1 MAIDDF
7 LNATPRSTQ
16 QTPNPQEDANMFTD
30 ILASPFRG
38 VEGAVQ
44 SLYDLADFAT
54 GDDLLPDYDS
64 RFLGRSKTF
73 AGGMVEGVSQFM
85 TGFIPV
91 AGQLS
96 KVGKLSTAAKGL
108 KGARG
113 ARKLNLKGNMAAG
126 AVADFSMFQA
136 QEDRLSNLIET
147 FPSLSNPVS
156 EYLAA
161 DEDDGEIEGRLKNTL
176 EGLALGGVVDG
187 LIAGVKA
194 IKKSRRGD
202 DPKAILEEYEN
213 VVFSGQRDA
222 KLLQEDF
229 DSTQTFRASLSKAM
243 GRDVTGESTSA
254 FDLLQ
259 GYSQSYDGELA
270 PLFKA
275 LLSNAPESLKNTVV
289 NFGEGGSTFKAN
301 VDEAT
306 GQASGTITMGN
317 GGVRTLAHELMHATT
332 LHKLNVDVRHT
343 ADSPTAFKEMMTEVA
358 AQSDNATSGLA
369 RTYLKAVEK
378 LGLDEKVFG
387 EGGIAGSS
395 EVTGAA
401 TRTTDTPY
409 AFTNLA
415 EFISEAFSNEE
426 FRLVLSAMESDIPK
440 KSVFDELLAAV
451 KGMLG
456 LSATDGSL
464 LDDVFKY
471 TGDIVSEQNR
481 MFDEQFSFLKDID
494 QLHGQTH
501 RTLDDRGSD
510 FTAAVDEDGLEIR
523 NEKGE
528 ALNADGK
535 VIERLSELQEDDLLS
550 TKPRSR
556 VDWKLDFGSKNWRG
570 KKVSEVPSEYLN
582 KALEWDSVKADTKEK
597 IEIELQDRKA
607 NGEELYDFDKERK
620 TTYTSKQKQA
630 AQEKIKRLDEYQQL
644 DVALNNPKKGLKA
657 ILASYK
663 KQLENTPSSDLPNP
677 KNPEDIR
684 PDKRQKLEAKIKEVE
699 KNIAVGEKK
708 MANVKKAMG
717 DKTVEELRAEN
728 NFILNSVKSN
738 TEKAVEEK
746 TVATENTVVQAGS
759 NPLKDTVINPTLQEA
774 YRNYRRNKAGG
785 LANPRVESFK
795 EYVGN
800 RGLDKTFKMRKKKV
814 PNQMR
819 DEEITNP
826 YQMEMGQAS
835 LKEISSIVKDSY
847 GKVPKDVIEGMR
859 PSSLKGFKDHYF
871 RLLDPD
877 PYVGKELEAAR
888 EIKTVTQKV
897 EAALKEVTKEGIL
910 PEYAITQKKALTNA
924 LEEFVGAHA
933 ALSERGITRIDG
945 LDKVYTN
952 ADAVL
957 RDAETLLEQEKT
969 FGQAE
974 ATKAVEE
981 EVALAITRLARQL
994 KTGGDQAIMSAAR
1007 NISSSRAAV
1016 GVISAVAEN
1025 LKSQGVKGEKVTAEE
1040 LAAETKEMVD
1050 LLGGNQNTWLGAVA
1064 KLKQAGGTSLA
1075 DFRTQQRAAKTLIDL
1090 MSRDLVDLAKEAS
1103 AARKDSSKNLAELE
1117 AKVVSGIDQLTE
1129 VQRIWSLMGKEA
1141 GLSLV
1146 QRKFLDGSKGGY
1158 RLNKDVGFDFVA
1170 RDPEDYAKYTNET
1183 TGTMDVQ
1190 DVINKL
1196 VMAGSDSDVARAIDG
1211 TAAANARMK
1220 SVGALT
1226 KEMQGGKMMNM
1237 VTEYWM
1243 NSLLSGPATQV
1254 VNTLGSALTTSL
1266 RMGEMAFG
1274 GLLRGDPD
1282 VARAILGYAFKME
1295 NIKEALTF
1303 AGKAWNTQ
1311 DAVLTK
1317 GSIAFNDTA
1326 KRTDAI
1332 TSQNVSQMMTDRGKK
1347 FDVNQHDSIAKAVD
1361 TIGTGVRLPS
1371 RGLMTVDEFFKQ
1383 LNYRAYVR
1391 TNLAYEGLQAGKSNG
1406 KELAEFVNERFQN
1419 YVTKGGRAYN
1429 EANVYLDAVETSK
1442 TLHGLEYGG
1451 DQMSVIQAQLAQNP
1465 YDASRGGLADAA
1477 LEFSKVN
1484 TFTNDLAQDSVVGIL
1499 GDTLGKLKTK
1509 IPMLNFVVPFINTP
1523 TNILKF
1529 ALDRTPLGMGTDL
1542 VFRRKKLTEGMNSA
1556 DPMVRAQTIGR
1567 LATGTSVAAAGMWY
1581 AMSNKEF
1588 ITGGG
1593 PRTQEEKEALQLT
1606 GWQPYSIKMGDKYVS
1621 YQRLDPMA
1629 TVIGLFAD
1637 LVEAEE
1643 YYDLDDTMMGNM
1655 FSSVALSFSNNVTN
1669 KSYVKGLDSMLNML
1683 RDPQANSKA
1692 LLGNIAG
1699 GFVPTLFSQGQNYS
1713 DERVLR
1719 ETRTV
1724 FDYVLKKSPASGLLP
1739 KKRNFLG
1746 EAVKYENLPMGAG
1759 IFNPIYFSSESD
1771 NMLDQELGGLAHGFN
1786 KQNSKIGGT
1795 LQTKDIYNEEGRQAY
1810 DVWLEKTSTTKIGGK
1825 TLRQSLARLVKS
1837 REYQALQADSDSS
1850 IGEKSPR
1857 IRLINNWLRR
1867 YRKQARQEMLQ
1878 EFPDLQQ
1885 SLAQLT
1891 QEKQQYRLIQ

>member
-30 ILASPFRG
+30 VLAAPFRG

-54 GDDLLPDYDS
+54 GDDLLPDYDT

-147 FPSLSNPVS
+147 FPTLSNPIS
-156 EYLAA
+156 DYLAA

-259 GYSQSYDGELA
+259 GYSQGYDGELA

-275 LLSNAPESLKNTVV
+275 LLTNAPESLKNTVV

-415 EFISEAFSNEE
+415 EFVSEAFSNEE
-426 FRLVLSAMESDIPK
+426 FRMVLSAMESDVPK

-550 TKPRSR
+550 TKPRGR

-582 KALEWDSVKADTKEK
+582 KALEWDSVKPHTKEK
-597 IEIELQDRKA
+597 IEIELQDRKD
-607 NGEELYDFDKERK
+607 NGEELYEFHKERK
-620 TTYTSKQKQA
+620 TEYTSKQKQE
-630 AQEKIKRLDEYQQL
+630 AQEKLRRLKEYQQL
-644 DVALNNPKKGLKA
+644 DVTLNNPKKGMKA
-657 ILASYK
+657 ILESYK

-677 KNPEDIR
+677 KNPEDIS

-717 DKTVEELRAEN
+717 GKSVEELQAEN
-728 NFILNSVKSN
+728 SFILNSVKN
-738 TEKAVEEK
+738 PATKEEPKKKRKAKAEDFTPEELARGD
-746 TVATENTVVQAGS
+746 ATRASIQQGMEARRPV
-759 NPLKDTVINPTLQEA
+759 LNPTLQEA
-774 YRNYRRNKAGG
+774 YRNYRRNKSGVQ
-785 LANPRVESFK
+785 ANPRVESFK
-795 EYVGN
+795 EYVRN
-800 RGLDKTFKMRKKKV
+800 RGLDKTSKVRQKKV
-814 PNQMR
+814 PNQFR

-826 YQMEMGQAS
+826 YNTEM
-835 LKEISSIVKDSY
+835 
-847 GKVPKDVIEGMR
+847 
-859 PSSLKGFKDHYF
+859 
-871 RLLDPD
+871 
-877 PYVGKELEAAR
+877 
-888 EIKTVTQKV
+888 
-897 EAALKEVTKEGIL
+897 
-910 PEYAITQKKALTNA
+910 
-924 LEEFVGAHA
+924 
-933 ALSERGITRIDG
+933 
-945 LDKVYTN
+945 
-952 ADAVL
+952 
-957 RDAETLLEQEKT
+957 
-969 FGQAE
+969 GQAE

-981 EVALAITRLARQL
+981 EVASAITRLARQL

-1025 LKSQGVKGEKVTAEE
+1025 LKSAGVKGEKVTAEE

-1050 LLGGNQNTWLGAVA
+1050 LLGGNQNTWAGAVA
-1064 KLKQAGGTSLA
+1064 KLKRAGGSSLA

-1146 QRKFLDGSKGGY
+1146 QRKFLDGSNGGY
-1158 RLNKDVGFDFVA
+1158 RLNKDVGFDFIA

-1274 GLLRGDPD
+1274 GLLRGEPD

-1295 NIKEALTF
+1295 NIKEAITF

-1317 GSIAFNDTA
+1317 GSVAFNDTA

-1391 TNLAYEGLQAGKSNG
+1391 TNLAYEGLQAGKANG

-1419 YVTKGGRAYN
+1419 YITKGGRAYN

-1529 ALDRTPLGMGTDL
+1529 ALDRTPLGMGADL
-1542 VFRRKKLTEGMNSA
+1542 TYRRKKLTEGLNSD
-1556 DPMVRAQTIGR
+1556 DPFVRAEHAGR
-1567 LATGTSVAAAGMWY
+1567 LATGVSIVGAGMWY
-1581 AMSNKEF
+1581 ALSNKEF

-1593 PRTQEEKEALQLT
+1593 PRTQEEKEALKLT
-1606 GWQPYSIKMGDKYVS
+1606 GWQPYPLKIGAKYFS

-1637 LVEAEE
+1637 LVEAQE

-1655 FSSVALSFSNNVTN
+1655 FSAVSLSFSNNVTN
-1669 KSYVKGLDSMLNML
+1669 KSYVQGLDNMLNML

-1692 LLGNIAG
+1692 LVGNIAG

-1724 FDYVLKKSPASGLLP
+1724 FDYMLKKSPASGMLP

-1759 IFNPIYFSSESD
+1759 IFNPVYISSESD
-1771 NMLDQELGGLAHGFN
+1771 NMLDQELGSLAHGFN

-1825 TLRQSLARLVKS
+1825 NLRQTLARLVKS
-1837 REYQALQADSDSS
+1837 KQYQALQAENDSS

-1867 YRKQARQEMLQ
+1867 FRKQARREMLE
-1878 EFPDLQQ
+1878 EFPELKQ
-1885 SLAQLT
+1885 SMAQLT

>member
-1 MAIDDF
+1 MNIDDM

-16 QTPNPQEDANMFTD
+16 NTPNPQEDANMFTD
-30 ILASPFRG
+30 ILAAPFRG

-54 GDDLLPDYDS
+54 GDDLLPDYDT

-85 TGFIPV
+85 TGFIPI

-96 KVGKLSTAAKGL
+96 KVGKLSTAAKGI

-156 EYLAA
+156 EYLAS

-259 GYSQSYDGELA
+259 GYSQGYDGELA
-270 PLFKA
+270 PLFKT

-332 LHKLNVDVRHT
+332 LHKLNVDVRRT
-343 ADSPTAFKEMMTEVA
+343 ADNPAAFKEMMTEVA

-387 EGGIAGSS
+387 KDGIAGSS

-426 FRLVLSAMESDIPK
+426 FRMVLSAMESDVPK

-471 TGDIVSEQNR
+471 TGDIVSDQNR

-494 QLHGQTH
+494 QLHGQAH

-556 VDWKLDFGSKNWRG
+556 VDWELDFGSKNWRG

-582 KALEWDSVKADTKEK
+582 KALEWDSVKPHTKEK
-597 IEIELQDRKA
+597 IEIELQDRKD

-630 AQEKIKRLDEYQQL
+630 AQEKLKRLDEYQQL
-644 DVALNNPKKGLKA
+644 DVALNNPKKGMKA
-657 ILASYK
+657 ILETYK

-677 KNPEDIR
+677 KNPEDIS

-717 DKTVEELRAEN
+717 GKSVEELRAEN
-728 NFILNSVKSN
+728 SFILNSVKN
-738 TEKAVEEK
+738 PATKEEPKKRIKKETATAQRIEELEARKAELESLSVRE
-746 TVATENTVVQAGS
+746 
-759 NPLKDTVINPTLQEA
+759 PLKDGSVGYDRDVFGAPEDLDPNWLEGGKADARKEFMEIERELKELKKEDNLTNAQRKSVRLQSEGPRPILNPTLQEA
-774 YRNYRRNKAGG
+774 YRRYRRNKAGG

-795 EYVGN
+795 EYVSN
-800 RGLDKTFKMRKKKV
+800 RGLDKTSKMRKKKV

-819 DEEITNP
+819 DEDITNP
-826 YQMEMGQAS
+826 YNTEMGQA
-835 LKEISSIVKDSY
+835 
-847 GKVPKDVIEGMR
+847 
-859 PSSLKGFKDHYF
+859 
-871 RLLDPD
+871 
-877 PYVGKELEAAR
+877 
-888 EIKTVTQKV
+888 
-897 EAALKEVTKEGIL
+897 
-910 PEYAITQKKALTNA
+910 
-924 LEEFVGAHA
+924 
-933 ALSERGITRIDG
+933 
-945 LDKVYTN
+945 
-952 ADAVL
+952 
-957 RDAETLLEQEKT
+957 ET
-969 FGQAE
+969 
-974 ATKAVEE
+974 TKAVEE
-981 EVALAITRLARQL
+981 EVASAITRLARQL

-1050 LLGGNQNTWLGAVA
+1050 LLGGNQNTWAGAVA
-1064 KLKQAGGTSLA
+1064 KLRKAGGSSLA

-1103 AARKDSSKNLAELE
+1103 AARKDTSKNLAELE
-1117 AKVVSGIDQLTE
+1117 ARVVSGIDQLTE

-1146 QRKFLDGSKGGY
+1146 QRKFLDGSNGGY

-1211 TAAANARMK
+1211 TEAANARMK

-1274 GLLRGDPD
+1274 GLLRGEPD

-1295 NIKEALTF
+1295 NIKEAITF

-1391 TNLAYEGLQAGKSNG
+1391 TNLAYEGLQAGKTNG

-1419 YVTKGGRAYN
+1419 YITKGGRAYN

-1529 ALDRTPLGMGTDL
+1529 ALDRTPLGMGVDL
-1542 VFRRKKLTEGMNSA
+1542 TYRRKKLTEGLNSP
-1556 DPMVRAQTIGR
+1556 DPMVRAQTTGR
-1567 LATGTSVAAAGMWY
+1567 LATGASVAAAGMWY

-1606 GWQPYSIKMGDKYVS
+1606 GWQPYSIKVGDKYVS

-1655 FSSVALSFSNNVTN
+1655 FSAVALSFSNNVTN

-1692 LLGNIAG
+1692 LVGNIAG

-1724 FDYVLKKSPASGLLP
+1724 FDYMLKKSPASGMLP

-1825 TLRQSLARLVKS
+1825 NLRQTLARLVKS
-1837 REYQALQADSDSS
+1837 EQYQALQADSDSS

-1867 YRKQARQEMLQ
+1867 FRKQARREMLE

-1885 SLAQLT
+1885 SMAQLT

>member
-16 QTPNPQEDANMFTD
+16 NTPNPQEDANMFTD
-30 ILASPFRG
+30 VLAAPFRG

-96 KVGKLSTAAKGL
+96 KVGKLSTAAKGI

-259 GYSQSYDGELA
+259 GYSQGYDGELA

-332 LHKLNVDVRHT
+332 LHKLNVDVRRT
-343 ADSPTAFKEMMTEVA
+343 ADNPAAFKEMMTEVA

-387 EGGIAGSS
+387 KDGIAGSS

-426 FRLVLSAMESDIPK
+426 FRMVLSAMESDVPK

-471 TGDIVSEQNR
+471 TGDIVSDQNR

-494 QLHGQTH
+494 QLHGQAH
-501 RTLDDRGSD
+501 RTLNTIDDVNPTGNRKSD
-510 FTAAVDEDGLEIR
+510 FTDGFQLLD
-523 NEKGE
+523 G
-528 ALNADGK
+528 DGK
-535 VIERLSELQEDDLLS
+535 VVRDSE
-550 TKPRSR
+550 
-556 VDWKLDFGSKNWRG
+556 KLDEAGIKRPPVSEMQTDYSKRQKYIRKDWTLNFGSKNWRG
-570 KKVSEVPSEYLN
+570 KKVSEVPSEYLK
-582 KALEWDSVKADTKEK
+582 KALEWDSVKPNIKEK
-597 IEIELQDRKA
+597 IENELHARRE
-607 NGEELYDFDKERK
+607 NGEELYDFHKERK
-620 TTYTSKQKQA
+620 TEYTSVQKQE
-630 AQEKIKRLDEYQQL
+630 AQEKIKRLKEYQEL
-644 DVALNNPKKGLKA
+644 KTAINHPKKGLKTV
-657 ILASYK
+657 LETYK

-677 KNPEDIR
+677 KKSKDIS
-684 PDKRQKLEAKIKEVE
+684 PDKRQQLEAKIKEVE

-708 MANVKKAMG
+708 MANVEKAFG
-717 DKTVEELRAEN
+717 GKTPKEIRAEN
-728 NFILNSVKSN
+728 EFILASGKKPKEEPKKKSK
-738 TEKAVEEK
+738 TKDEEF
-746 TVATENTVVQAGS
+746 TSEELARGDATRASIQQGMEARRPVLN
-759 NPLKDTVINPTLQEA
+759 KTLQEA

-795 EYVGN
+795 DYIEA
-800 RGLDKTFKMRKKKV
+800 RGLDMATPTTKKRLV
-814 PNQMR
+814 PDQLR
-819 DEEITNP
+819 DEGISTNP
-826 YQMEMGQAS
+826 YNVETAKINEKAFVDNTIIKDGRRPDEDILRDPMSADLSRAQR
-835 LKEISSIVKDSY
+835 KEF
-847 GKVPKDVIEGMR
+847 E
-859 PSSLKGFKDHYF
+859 KG
-871 RLLDPD
+871 R
-877 PYVGKELEAAR
+877 LEAKLRGEEDEYIENFKKQPFLNQQGNRKA
-888 EIKTVTQKV
+888 TQ
-897 EAALKEVTKEGIL
+897 I
-910 PEYAITQKKALTNA
+910 
-924 LEEFVGAHA
+924 
-933 ALSERGITRIDG
+933 R
-945 LDKVYTN
+945 
-952 ADAVL
+952 
-957 RDAETLLEQEKT
+957 RDSTKT

-981 EVALAITRLARQL
+981 EVASAITRLARQL

-1050 LLGGNQNTWLGAVA
+1050 LLGGNQNTWAGAVA
-1064 KLKQAGGTSLA
+1064 KLRKAGGSSLA

-1103 AARKDSSKNLAELE
+1103 AARKDTSKNLAELE
-1117 AKVVSGIDQLTE
+1117 ARVVSGIDQLTE

-1146 QRKFLDGSKGGY
+1146 QRKFLDGSNGGY
-1158 RLNKDVGFDFVA
+1158 RLNKDVGFDFIA

-1274 GLLRGDPD
+1274 GLLRGEPD

-1295 NIKEALTF
+1295 NIKEAITF

-1391 TNLAYEGLQAGKSNG
+1391 TNLAYEGLQAGKANG

-1419 YVTKGGRAYN
+1419 YITKGGRAYN

-1529 ALDRTPLGMGTDL
+1529 ALDRTPLGMGADL
-1542 VFRRKKLTEGMNSA
+1542 TYRRKKLTEGLNSD
-1556 DPMVRAQTIGR
+1556 DPFVRAEHAGR
-1567 LATGTSVAAAGMWY
+1567 LATGVSIVGAGMWY
-1581 AMSNKEF
+1581 ALSNKEF

-1655 FSSVALSFSNNVTN
+1655 FSAVALSFSNNVTN

-1692 LLGNIAG
+1692 LVGNIAG

-1724 FDYVLKKSPASGLLP
+1724 FDYMLKKSPASGMLP

-1759 IFNPIYFSSESD
+1759 IFNPVYFSSESD
-1771 NMLDQELGGLAHGFN
+1771 NMLDQELGSLAHGFN

-1825 TLRQSLARLVKS
+1825 NLRQTLARLVKS
-1837 REYQALQADSDSS
+1837 KQYQALPADSDSS

-1867 YRKQARQEMLQ
+1867 FRKQARREMLE

-1885 SLAQLT
+1885 SMAQLT

>member
-30 ILASPFRG
+30 VLAAPFRG

-54 GDDLLPDYDS
+54 GDDLLPDYDT

-147 FPSLSNPVS
+147 FPTLSNPIS
-156 EYLAA
+156 DYLAA

-213 VVFSGQRDA
+213 VVFSGDRNE
-222 KLLQEDF
+222 KLLQEDL

-259 GYSQSYDGELA
+259 GYSQGYDGELA

-289 NFGEGGSTFKAN
+289 NFGEGLSTFKSS
-301 VDEAT
+301 VEHAT
-306 GQASGTITMGN
+306 GQATGTITMGN

-332 LHKLNVDVRHT
+332 LHKLNTEVKYKT
-343 ADSPTAFKEMMTEVA
+343 ENPAEFKEMMTEVA
-358 AQSDNATSGLA
+358 ARSDNATSGLA

-387 EGGIAGSS
+387 KDGIAGSNRIH
-395 EVTGAA
+395 GASH
-401 TRTTDTPY
+401 RTADTPY

-426 FRLVLSAMESDIPK
+426 FRMVLSAMESDVPK

-494 QLHGQTH
+494 QLHGQAY
-501 RTLDDRGSD
+501 RTLNTIDDVNPTGNRKSD
-510 FTAAVDEDGLEIR
+510 FTDGFQLLD
-523 NEKGE
+523 G
-528 ALNADGK
+528 DGK
-535 VIERLSELQEDDLLS
+535 VVRDSEVLDEAGIKRPPVSEMQTDYS
-550 TKPRSR
+550 KRQKYIR
-556 VDWKLDFGSKNWRG
+556 KDWTLNFGSKNWRG
-570 KKVSEVPSEYLN
+570 KKVSEVPSEYLK
-582 KALEWDSVKADTKEK
+582 KALEWDSVKPNIKEK
-597 IEIELQDRKA
+597 IENELHARRE
-607 NGEELYDFDKERK
+607 NGEELYDFHKERK
-620 TTYTSKQKQA
+620 TEYTTVQKQE
-630 AQEKIKRLDEYQQL
+630 AQEKIKRLQEYQELQT
-644 DVALNNPKKGLKA
+644 AINHPKKGLKTV
-657 ILASYK
+657 LESYK
-663 KQLENTPSSDLPNP
+663 TQLENTPSSDLPNP
-677 KNPEDIR
+677 KNAEDIS

-708 MANVKKAMG
+708 IANVKKAMG
-717 DKTVEELRAEN
+717 LKEVKKETDETKKATTKRIKELRAEN
-728 NFILNSVKSN
+728 EFILASGK
-738 TEKAVEEK
+738 KPKEEPKKKGK
-746 TVATENTVVQAGS
+746 TNDEELTSEEVARGDATRARVQQEMEARR
-759 NPLKDTVINPTLQEA
+759 PVLNPTLQEA

-795 EYVGN
+795 DYIEA
-800 RGLDKTFKMRKKKV
+800 RGLDMATPTTQKRLV
-814 PNQMR
+814 PDQLR
-819 DEEITNP
+819 DEGISTNP
-826 YQMEMGQAS
+826 YNVETAKINEKAFVDNTIIKDGRRPDEDILSDPMSADLSRAQR
-835 LKEISSIVKDSY
+835 KEF
-847 GKVPKDVIEGMR
+847 E
-859 PSSLKGFKDHYF
+859 KG
-871 RLLDPD
+871 R
-877 PYVGKELEAAR
+877 LEAKLRGEEDEYIENFKKQPFLNQQGNRKA
-888 EIKTVTQKV
+888 TQ
-897 EAALKEVTKEGIL
+897 I
-910 PEYAITQKKALTNA
+910 
-924 LEEFVGAHA
+924 
-933 ALSERGITRIDG
+933 R
-945 LDKVYTN
+945 
-952 ADAVL
+952 
-957 RDAETLLEQEKT
+957 RDSTKT

-981 EVALAITRLARQL
+981 EVASAITRLARQL

-1050 LLGGNQNTWLGAVA
+1050 LLGGNQNTWAGAVA
-1064 KLKQAGGTSLA
+1064 KLKQAGGRDLA

-1146 QRKFLDGSKGGY
+1146 QRKFLDGSNGGY
-1158 RLNKDVGFDFVA
+1158 RLNKDVGFDFIA

-1274 GLLRGDPD
+1274 GLLRGEPD

-1295 NIKEALTF
+1295 NIKEAITF

-1317 GSIAFNDTA
+1317 GSVAFNDTA

-1391 TNLAYEGLQAGKSNG
+1391 TNLAYEGLQAGKANG

-1419 YVTKGGRAYN
+1419 YITKGGRAYN

-1529 ALDRTPLGMGTDL
+1529 ALDRTPLGMGADL
-1542 VFRRKKLTEGMNSA
+1542 TYRRKKLTEGLNSD
-1556 DPMVRAQTIGR
+1556 DPFVRAEHAGR
-1567 LATGTSVAAAGMWY
+1567 LATGVSIVGAGMWY
-1581 AMSNKEF
+1581 ALSNKEF

-1593 PRTQEEKEALQLT
+1593 PRTQEEKEALKLT
-1606 GWQPYSIKMGDKYVS
+1606 GWQPYSLKIGAKYFS

-1637 LVEAEE
+1637 LVEAQE

-1655 FSSVALSFSNNVTN
+1655 FSAVSLSFSNNVTN
-1669 KSYVKGLDSMLNML
+1669 KSYVQGLDNMLNML
-1683 RDPQANSKA
+1683 RDPEANSKA
-1692 LLGNIAG
+1692 LVGNIAG

-1724 FDYVLKKSPASGLLP
+1724 FDYMLKKSPASGMLP

-1759 IFNPIYFSSESD
+1759 IFNPVYISSESD
-1771 NMLDQELGGLAHGFN
+1771 NMLDQELGSLAHGFN
-1786 KQNSKIGGT
+1786 KQNSKIGGS

-1825 TLRQSLARLVKS
+1825 TLRQTLAQLVK
-1837 REYQALQADSDSS
+1837 RKDYQALQADSDSD

-1857 IRLINNWLRR
+1857 IRVINNWLRR
-1867 YRKQARQEMLQ
+1867 FRKQARREMLE
-1878 EFPDLQQ
+1878 EFPDLQG
-1885 SLAQLT
+1885 SLDQLT

>member
-16 QTPNPQEDANMFTD
+16 NTPNPQEDANMFTD
-30 ILASPFRG
+30 VLAAPFRG

-54 GDDLLPDYDS
+54 GDDLLPDYDT

-85 TGFIPV
+85 TGFIPI

-96 KVGKLSTAAKGL
+96 KVGKLSTAAKGI

-156 EYLAA
+156 EYLAS

-259 GYSQSYDGELA
+259 GYSQGYDGELA

-332 LHKLNVDVRHT
+332 LHKLNVDVRRT
-343 ADSPTAFKEMMTEVA
+343 ADNPAAFKEMMTEVA

-387 EGGIAGSS
+387 KDGIAGSS

-426 FRLVLSAMESDIPK
+426 FRMVLSAMESDVPK

-471 TGDIVSEQNR
+471 TGDIVSDQNR

-494 QLHGQTH
+494 QLHGQAH

-556 VDWKLDFGSKNWRG
+556 VDWELDFGSKNWRG

-582 KALEWDSVKADTKEK
+582 KALEWDSVKPHTKEK

-630 AQEKIKRLDEYQQL
+630 AQEKLKRLDEYQQL
-644 DVALNNPKKGLKA
+644 DVALNNPKKGMKA
-657 ILASYK
+657 ILETYK

-677 KNPEDIR
+677 KNPEDIS

-717 DKTVEELRAEN
+717 GKSVEELRAEN
-728 NFILNSVKSN
+728 SFILNSVKN
-738 TEKAVEEK
+738 DTDKVVEEK
-746 TVATENTVVQAGS
+746 AIETENTVVSAEG

-795 EYVGN
+795 EYVSN
-800 RGLDKTFKMRKKKV
+800 RGLDKTSKMRKKTV

-819 DEEITNP
+819 DEDITNP
-826 YQMEMGQAS
+826 YNTEMGQAS
-835 LKEISSIVKDSY
+835 IKEINSIVKDSY
-847 GKVPKDVIEGMR
+847 GKVPTNVIEGMR

-877 PYVGKELEAAR
+877 PSVGKELEAAR
-888 EIKTVTQKV
+888 ELKTVTQKV
-897 EAALKEVTKEGIL
+897 EAALKEVNKEGII
-910 PEYAITQKKALTNA
+910 PEYAATQKKVLTNA

-933 ALSERGITRIDG
+933 ALSARGITSIDG

-957 RDAETLLEQEKT
+957 RDAENT

-981 EVALAITRLARQL
+981 EVASAITRLARQL

-1050 LLGGNQNTWLGAVA
+1050 LLGGNQNTWAGAVA
-1064 KLKQAGGTSLA
+1064 KLRQAGGTSLA

-1103 AARKDSSKNLAELE
+1103 AARTDSSKNLAELE
-1117 AKVVSGIDQLTE
+1117 ARVVSGIDQLTE

-1146 QRKFLDGSKGGY
+1146 QRKFLDGSNGGY

-1211 TAAANARMK
+1211 TEAANARMK

-1254 VNTLGSALTTSL
+1254 VNILGSALTTSL

-1274 GLLRGDPD
+1274 GLLRGEPD

-1295 NIKEALTF
+1295 NIKEAITF

-1347 FDVNQHDSIAKAVD
+1347 FDVNQHDAIAKAVD

-1391 TNLAYEGLQAGKSNG
+1391 TNLAYEGLQAGKANG

-1419 YVTKGGRAYN
+1419 YITKGGRAYN

-1529 ALDRTPLGMGTDL
+1529 ALDRTPLGMGADL
-1542 VFRRKKLTEGMNSA
+1542 TYRRKKLTEGLNSE
-1556 DPMVRAQTIGR
+1556 DPFVRAEHAGR
-1567 LATGTSVAAAGMWY
+1567 LATGVSIVGAGMWY

-1593 PRTQEEKEALQLT
+1593 PRTQEEKEALKLT

-1637 LVEAEE
+1637 LVEAQE

-1655 FSSVALSFSNNVTN
+1655 FSAVSLSFSNNVTN
-1669 KSYVKGLDSMLNML
+1669 KSYVQGLDNMLNML

-1692 LLGNIAG
+1692 LVGNIAG

-1724 FDYVLKKSPASGLLP
+1724 FDYMLKKSPASGMLP

-1771 NMLDQELGGLAHGFN
+1771 NMLDQELGSLAHGFN

-1825 TLRQSLARLVKS
+1825 NLRQTLARLVKS
-1837 REYQALQADSDSS
+1837 EQYQALQADSDSS

-1867 YRKQARQEMLQ
+1867 FRKQARREMLE

-1885 SLAQLT
+1885 SMAQLT